1 MPDIAEEQR
10 TPVVCLAGW
19 AVAYGLAHALSTW
32 LAIPGQPMPGLW
44 LPIGVA
50 IAAFTRLPHRYW
62 PAAAAVGLIAN
73 TVFGWIDG
81 RPAMLA
87 ALLTLADVGAG
98 MSAGLLLRTALG
110 PSVPPAS
117 LRGASVLL
125 VVVGAVAVVWATVV
139 LAVAPPAAAKGWFET
154 WDLHFNA
161 LAIGAIVVAP
171 LLVRRPEIRRALRE
185 PAWVAETAI
194 LTAIVILLVVAS
206 NRLTTTLP
214 GLLLVAHLQIATVLW
229 AAVRRG
235 PMVGM
240 GLMLVSA
247 VMATATTMNGGMLV
261 LSIGETEAMVWLQR
275 FIAAGAI
282 PALLLSASAAERQ
295 AAVVLADERASI
307 LTSIAATAPDA
318 IITIGVDGVIRA
330 FNPAASRLFGY
341 DAAEV
346 IGRNVDMLMPAY
358 FGERHDSFIARYLR
372 TRERRVLGVDR
383 LLVGERRDGTTFPM
397 ELAVGEA
404 NVDGRSIFVGF
415 IRDLSEMQ
423 RTQRRLQEMQADL
436 LHAARLRE
444 IGVMAAGLA
453 HEINQPL
460 AAIANYVE
468 AGRRVAA
475 ASERAGGPIA
485 DILSKIE
492 RQAVRAGEIVR
503 GVRRFVRKHESKQQA
518 ETLNGVIEEGV
529 ALALIGRAGPRTRL
543 RMALASRLPKVSI
556 DRVQVQQVLVNLIRN
571 AVEATELEGGE
582 IVVAS
587 ARETDEFVRVSV
599 SDQGPGLAED
609 IQHSVFEAFVTTKQ
623 HGMGIGLSICRTIVE
638 AHGGRIWHEPLPEG
652 GTAFHFLVPVEAHRA
667 EGE

>member
-1 MPDIAEEQR
+1 MAVIAAEQR

-19 AVAYGLAHALSTW
+19 AVGYGLAHAISAW
-32 LAIPGQPMPGLW
+32 LTIPSQPMPGLW
-44 LPIGVA
+44 LPVGVA
-50 IAAFTRLPHRYW
+50 IAAFARLPHQNW
-62 PAAAAVGLIAN
+62 PAAAAVGLIVN
-73 TVFGWIDG
+73 VVSGWIDG
-81 RPAMLA
+81 RPATLVG
-87 ALLTLADVGAG
+87 LLTLADVGGG
-98 MSAGLLLRTALG
+98 MSVGMLLRTTLG
-110 PSVPPAS
+110 PSVPPDS

-125 VVVGAVAVVWATVV
+125 VVVGAIAVVWATFV
-139 LAVAPPAAAKGWFET
+139 LAVAPPPAAKDWFAT

-171 LLVRRPEIRRALRE
+171 LLARRPEIRRALRE

-194 LTAIVILLVVAS
+194 LTVIVVLLVLAGH
-206 NRLTTTLP
+206 RLTTTLP

-247 VMATATTMNGGMLV
+247 VMATATTMNSGMLV
-261 LSIGETEAMVWLQR
+261 LSVGEAEAMVWLQR

-282 PALLLSASAAERQ
+282 PALLLSASTAERQ
-295 AAVVLADERASI
+295 AAATLADERASM

-318 IITIGVDGVIRA
+318 IITIGADGVVRA

-341 DAAEV
+341 AAAEV

-404 NVDGRSIFVGF
+404 NVDGQSIFVGF
-415 IRDLSEMQ
+415 IRDLSEIQ

-468 AGRRVAA
+468 AGRSAA
-475 ASERAGGPIA
+475 AAGGPVA
-485 DILSKIE
+485 DILTKIE
-492 RQAVRAGEIVR
+492 RQAVRAGKIVR
-503 GVRRFVRKHESKQQA
+503 GVGRFVRKHESKQQA
-518 ETLNGVIEEGV
+518 ENLNGVIEEGV
-529 ALALIGRAGPRTRL
+529 ALALIGLARPRTRL
-543 RMALASRLPKVSI
+543 RMALAPRLPKVSI
-556 DRVQVQQVLVNLIRN
+556 DRVQIQQVLVNLIRN

-582 IVVAS
+582 IVVTS
-587 ARETDEFVRVSV
+587 SRETDEFVRVSV
-599 SDQGPGLAED
+599 SDRGPGLGED
-609 IQHSVFEAFVTTKQ
+609 VQGSVFEAFVTTKQ
-623 HGMGIGLSICRTIVE
+623 QGMGIGLSICRTIVE
-638 AHGGRIWHEPLPEG
+638 AHGGRIWHERPPEG
-652 GTAFHFLVPVEAHRA
+652 GTAFHFLVPVEVCRVK
-667 EGE
+667 GE